1 MRAGDKATDL
11 GSRREG
17 TVLILESR
25 PTAPSCQ
32 PVCLREA
39 EPPGRERSA
48 PAAGAPASG
57 GQRRPN
63 EFLEVPAF
71 WDFPVIF

>member
-1 MRAGDKATDL
+1 MRAGDKAADL

-17 TVLILESR
+17 TVPILENR
-25 PTAPSCQ
+25 ATAVVSWRR
-32 PVCLREA
+32 LREA
-39 EPPGRERSA
+39 EPRRRESSPSRSRR
-48 PAAGAPASG
+48 AGAR